1 MIVLTIDLSN
11 QLAERL
17 RRLAAQQGR
26 APETLVEEAVRRYV
40 EDAAIT
46 DLQPADIGK
55 TQEQLTGE
63 LTNLPPW
70 SSEPSDDATQ

>member
-1 MIVLTIDLSN
+1 MDVMTIDLSS

-17 RRLAAQQGR
+17 SRLAAQQGR
-26 APETLVEEAVRRYV
+26 DPETLVEEAVRRYV

-46 DLQPADIGK
+46 DLKPADIAK

-70 SSEPSDDATQ
+70 SSEPSDDAT

>member
-1 MIVLTIDLSN
+1 MTIDLSS
-11 QLAERL
+11 QLAKRL
-17 RRLAAQQGR
+17 SRLAEQQGR
-26 APETLVEEAVRRYV
+26 TPETLLEEAVRRYV

-70 SSEPSDDATQ
+70 SSEPSNDATK

>member
-1 MIVLTIDLSN
+1 MTIDLSS

-17 RRLAAQQGR
+17 SRLAAQQGR

-46 DLQPADIGK
+46 DLQPADIGM

-63 LTNLPPW
+63 LTKLPPW
-70 SSEPSDDATQ
+70 SSESSDDAT

>member
-1 MIVLTIDLSN
+1 MDVMTIDLSS

-17 RRLAAQQGR
+17 SRLAAQQGR
-26 APETLVEEAVRRYV
+26 APEMLVEEAVRRYV

-46 DLQPADIGK
+46 DLQPADVAR

-70 SSEPSDDATQ
+70 SSESGDNAAQ

>member
-1 MIVLTIDLSN
+1 MTIDLSN

-17 RRLAAQQGR
+17 NRLAAQQGR
-26 APETLVEEAVRRYV
+26 DPETLVEEAVRRYI

-46 DLQPADIGK
+46 DLQPADIGR

-70 SSEPSDDATQ
+70 SSEPGDDATQ

>member
-1 MIVLTIDLSN
+1 MDVMTIDLSN

-17 RRLAAQQGR
+17 SRLAAQQGR
-26 APETLVEEAVRRYV
+26 DPETLVEEAVRRYV

-46 DLQPADIGK
+46 DLKPADIAR
-55 TQEQLTGE
+55 TQEQLSGE

-70 SSEPSDDATQ
+70 SSEPGDDATQ

>member
-1 MIVLTIDLSN
+1 MTIDLSN

-17 RRLAAQQGR
+17 SRLAAQQGR
-26 APETLVEEAVRRYV
+26 DPETLVEEAVRRYV

-46 DLQPADIGK
+46 DLKPADIAE
-55 TQEQLTGE
+55 TQEQLAGE

-70 SSEPSDDATQ
+70 SAEPSDDATQ